1 MKQKFEFFQVLFY
14 ISVKHM
20 VLSKPFS
27 MSEIDIY
34 QILRLNYY
42 KNQKIGEQM
51 TLIENVL
58 VLKCIETQKVQKFC

>member
-1 MKQKFEFFQVLFY
+1 
-14 ISVKHM
+14 
-20 VLSKPFS
+20 

-58 VLKCIETQKVQKFC
+58 VLKCIETQKVQKCC